1 MPERQ
6 REPEAEEVARRPAQ
20 PGRPAPAPPA
30 EQLIDL
36 QRRHGNASVARM
48 LASARAQVARQP
60 VDAGVPPPAGVERS
74 PGDVTPPRPGDKDDM
89 DRAIRDY
96 MAGEHWTNVVGV
108 LNGFTQA
115 EIDDRVKGY
124 LPEWR
129 DAIVNAAP
137 TLGKDAE
144 RVRAPAQIE
153 NALKGRRPDYYDL
166 AQALHRYPDRARLA
180 VRIGELGANALA
192 HALRWAQAGSL
203 QPLAGALATATAAY
217 APELNALAGAALG
230 KRDLWEAAILLN
242 ALGDADLES
251 QLAPLK
257 PADLY
262 DVKLAAQNQKLT
274 RIVAV
279 LGLEPRASA
288 IKTEE
293 LDRTLTGAVGLKD
306 WVGAAATLQRFND
319 DAERNVRLARLALP
333 ELIDLVL
340 HLRGGKGAVATTP
353 IGQLAE
359 RSLRPRLD
367 PAYAAAVAGAN
378 WAYIVVLLRGYP
390 DADVLARTRDIQ
402 AAHGVP
408 GVRNCAMWA
417 GMILDSDHIIS
428 RSLAFLPLE
437 TQTGAAARPASTQ
450 TMTMGPAAG
459 PAVNV
464 PGGAVTTYDQIT
476 EPGGTRKHFGFSYQ
490 GTDAD
495 KTGWLQFLTREA
507 EMFDSKGKSAGF
519 ETSVETE
526 AANQP
531 EKRKWGTPSSP
542 FWTIDTGGS
551 TAPFYEASDAAG
563 RSFAHTTSPTKT
575 EIYDLPILNR
585 QVTDAAFD
593 HELDEDEFAD
603 GKVAMVVVRLK
614 FHDYLVRGMDVLYEN
629 TMTVEFKLRSKTGTN
644 PTRRNIAGRGAATS
658 KLKPEHHEALVRRFP
673 EWSFY
678 AR

>member
-1 MPERQ
+1 MSERR
-6 REPEAEEVARRPAQ
+6 REQEADEVERRPAQ
-20 PGRPAPAPPA
+20 PSPPAPAAAA

-36 QRRHGNASVARM
+36 QRSHGNASVARM
-48 LASARAQVARQP
+48 LASARAQVARQA

-74 PGDVTPPRPGDKDDM
+74 PADVTPPRPGDKGDM

-129 DAIVNAAP
+129 DAIVAAAP

-153 NALKGRRPDYYDL
+153 NALRGRRPDYHDL

-180 VRIGELGANALA
+180 VRIGELDA
-192 HALRWAQAGSL
+192 HAVAHVLRWAQAGSL
-203 QPLAGALATATAAY
+203 QPLAGALAPALASRAGD
-217 APELNALAGAALG
+217 LNALAAAVIG
-230 KRDLWEAAILLN
+230 RRDWWEATIVLN
-242 ALGDADLES
+242 ALADADLEAR
-251 QLAPLK
+251 LAPLR
-257 PADLY
+257 PAELFELK
-262 DVKLAAQNQKLT
+262 VAADNQKLA

-279 LGLEPRASA
+279 LGVEPRGSV
-288 IKTEE
+288 IRTEE
-293 LDRTLTGAVGLKD
+293 LDRTLTGSVSIAD
-306 WVGAAATLQRFND
+306 WAGAEAALQRYGD
-319 DAERNVRLARLALP
+319 DAERNARIARMSLNELVELA
-333 ELIDLVL
+333 L
-340 HLRGGKGAVATTP
+340 HLRRGKGALATSP
-353 IGQLAE
+353 VGLLVE
-359 RSLRPRLD
+359 RALRPRLD
-367 PAYAAAVAGAN
+367 PAFATALAGRN
-378 WAYIVVLLRGYP
+378 WPYIVWLLRGYP
-390 DADVLARTRDIQ
+390 DGEVLAKVREIHKLHGLTGIQ
-402 AAHGVP
+402 A
-408 GVRNCAMWA
+408 CAGWA
-417 GMILDSDHIIS
+417 GMSLDGGHIIS

-437 TQTGAAARPASTQ
+437 AQTGAAARPAASQ
-450 TMTMGPAAG
+450 TMDMGAAAG
-459 PAVNV
+459 AAVAV

-476 EPGGTRKHFGFSYQ
+476 EPGGTRKHFGFSYE
-490 GTDAD
+490 GADAE

-531 EKRKWGTPSSP
+531 EKRKWGTPSRP
-542 FWTIDTGGS
+542 YWTIDTGGS

-563 RSFAHTTSPTKT
+563 DSFAHTTSPTKT

-644 PTRRNIAGRGAATS
+644 PTRRNIAGRGAAAS

-673 EWSFY
+673 DWSFY